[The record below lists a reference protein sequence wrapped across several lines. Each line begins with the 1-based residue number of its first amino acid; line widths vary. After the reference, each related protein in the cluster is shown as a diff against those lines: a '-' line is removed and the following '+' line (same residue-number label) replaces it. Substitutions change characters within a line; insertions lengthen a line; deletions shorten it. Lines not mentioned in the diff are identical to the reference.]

1 MAARDIERGGAP
13 DGRRSGSEQRAA
25 TVARAAAG
33 VLEGLGLRIYDVVCV
48 PGTVRVLVDRPGG
61 VDLEV
66 LERATRALGPVLDGL
81 AVLRGSYALEV
92 SSPGLERPLR
102 RPEHYAGAVGEQVV
116 VRARA
121 GDGTTCRHR
130 GRLVGADAHGCDLE
144 ATDGVVRVAYRDVVD
159 ARTVFAWPAAS
170 KPSAGSRPGRAKRA
184 KVGSS

>member
-1 MAARDIERGGAP
+1 MAPRDIEGRDAPERRGAGSGDRAP
-13 DGRRSGSEQRAA
+13 V
-25 TVARAAAG
+25 VARAAAG
-33 VLEGLGLRIYDVVCV
+33 VLEGLGLRLYDVVCA

-81 AVLRGSYALEV
+81 TVLGGPYALEV

-102 RPEHYAGAVGEQVV
+102 RPEHYEGAVGEQVV
-116 VRARA
+116 VRARG
-121 GDGTTCRHR
+121 GDGTTRRHR
-130 GRLVGADAHGCDLE
+130 GRLLRADAHGCDLE
-144 ATDGVVRVAYRDVVD
+144 ATDGVVRVAYDDVVD
-159 ARTVFAWPAAS
+159 ARTVFTWPAAS